1 MLESTSRTEQSAASA
16 DEQQT
21 KDSVFSRWK
30 KGPPGSCDVCG
41 RTETTVW
48 RKLKFGEDNLKVCNR
63 EGPLAISTGGLL
75 TAACGLYH
83 AKFHV
88 IRPPELWGD
97 GKNIKKRRAALRARK
112 SEGEDGSTPK
122 KKRQKMLGG
131 PEDSSTPVE
140 GDDGDEVVETDSHG
154 EEAQDVQ
161 TLNAQVETID
171 PELMS
176 EEAHGDLESAAQ
188 AKEVA
193 ALNEAILRDA
203 ERGMDGLEEVS
214 AFDEGQLGGMLAM
227 GNA

>member
-1 MLESTSRTEQSAASA
+1 M
-16 DEQQT
+16 
-21 KDSVFSRWK
+21 
-30 KGPPGSCDVCG
+30 P
-41 RTETTVW
+41 
-48 RKLKFGEDNLKVCNR
+48 
-63 EGPLAISTGGLL
+63 
-75 TAACGLYH
+75 ACGLYH

-122 KKRQKMLGG
+122 KKRQKMSGG
-131 PEDSSTPVE
+131 PEGDAIPGEGDLDDDAVE
-140 GDDGDEVVETDSHG
+140 G
-154 EEAQDVQ
+154 EAQDGAEQEVQ
-161 TLNAQVETID
+161 TLNAQVESID
-171 PELMS
+171 PELMA
-176 EEAHGDLESAAQ
+176 EETHGDLDSAAQ

-203 ERGMDGLEEVS
+203 ERGMDGLDGVG